1 MSKFEL
7 LSGKLVIFLSAIVI
21 GVPLGLIAAT
31 LHFIRI
37 LIQYPFDL
45 YRVTYKQWFNRVS
58 MEQADMW
65 TRHIYRME
73 QSKKDEFH
81 NE

>member
-1 MSKFEL
+1 MNRFEL
-7 LSGKLVIFLSAIVI
+7 FSGKLVIFLSAIVI
-21 GVPLGLIAAT
+21 GIPLGLIAAT

-45 YRVTYKQWFNRVS
+45 YRVTYEQWFNRVT

-73 QSKKDEFH
+73 QNKQEQSE
-81 NE
+81 E

>member
-7 LSGKLVIFLSAIVI
+7 FSGKLIIFLSAIVI
-21 GVPLGLIAAT
+21 GIPLGLIAAT

-45 YRVTYKQWFNRVS
+45 YRVTYEQWVLKVNLD
-58 MEQADMW
+58 QADMW

-73 QSKKDEFH
+73 QKKQTQPDE
-81 NE
+81 

>member
-1 MSKFEL
+1 MNRFEL
-7 LSGKLVIFLSAIVI
+7 FSGKLVIFLSAIVI
-21 GVPLGLIAAT
+21 GIPLGLIAAT

-45 YRVTYKQWFNRVS
+45 YRVTYEQWFHRVT

-73 QSKKDEFH
+73 QNKQEQSE
-81 NE
+81 E

>member
-7 LSGKLVIFLSAIVI
+7 FSGKLIIFLSAIVI
-21 GVPLGLIAAT
+21 GIPLGLIAAT

-37 LIQYPFDL
+37 LIHYPFDL
-45 YRVTYKQWFNRVS
+45 YRATHEQWVRKVNVD
-58 MEQADMW
+58 QADMW

-73 QSKKDEFH
+73 QKKQTQPDE
-81 NE
+81 

>member
-1 MSKFEL
+1 MSRFEL
-7 LSGKLVIFLSAIVI
+7 FSGKLIIFLSAIVI
-21 GVPLGLIAAT
+21 GIPLGLIAAT

-45 YRVTYKQWFNRVS
+45 YRATYEQWVRKVNLD
-58 MEQADMW
+58 QADMW

-73 QSKKDEFH
+73 QKKQTQPDE
-81 NE
+81 

>member
-7 LSGKLVIFLSAIVI
+7 FSGKLVIFLSAIVI
-21 GVPLGLIAAT
+21 GIPLGLIAAT

-45 YRVTYKQWFNRVS
+45 YRVTYKQWFHRVTV
-58 MEQADMW
+58 EQADMW
-65 TRHIYRME
+65 TKHIYRME
-73 QSKKDEFH
+73 QKKQTQPDE
-81 NE
+81 

>member
-1 MSKFEL
+1 MSRFEL
-7 LSGKLVIFLSAIVI
+7 FSGKLVIFLSAIVI
-21 GVPLGLIAAT
+21 GIPLGLIAAT

-45 YRVTYKQWFNRVS
+45 YRVTYEQWFNRVT

-73 QSKKDEFH
+73 QNKQEQSE
-81 NE
+81 E

>member
-1 MSKFEL
+1 MKIRKDLEPII
-7 LSGKLVIFLSAIVI
+7 SGISAAIVI
-21 GVPLGLIAAT
+21 GIPLGLIAAT

-45 YRVTYKQWFNRVS
+45 YRVTYEQWVHRVNL
-58 MEQADMW
+58 EQADMW

-73 QSKKDEFH
+73 QNKQEQSE
-81 NE
+81 E

>member
-7 LSGKLVIFLSAIVI
+7 FSGKLIIFLSAIVI
-21 GVPLGLIAAT
+21 GIPLGLIAAT

-45 YRVTYKQWFNRVS
+45 YRATYEQWVRKVNLD
-58 MEQADMW
+58 QADMW

-73 QSKKDEFH
+73 QKKQTQPDE
-81 NE
+81 

>member
-1 MSKFEL
+1 MSRFEL
-7 LSGKLVIFLSAIVI
+7 LSGKLVILLSAIVI
-21 GVPLGLIAAT
+21 GIPLGLIAAT

-45 YRVTYKQWFNRVS
+45 YRVTYEQWVRKVNLD
-58 MEQADMW
+58 QADMW

-73 QSKKDEFH
+73 QKKQTQPDE
-81 NE
+81 